1 MPHVLVASLPYLLQ
15 GALVTLWLSILVV
28 GVGTL
33 LGTGIGILATV
44 SRPTVQRLITVYV
57 FILRGVPVLVVMFLG
72 YYLFPAVGYRVNA
85 YVAVG
90 AAQIVYVSAFVAEII
105 RSAIASVPPLKSPRP
120 RGWACAEARFFVRL
134 FCPRPRESPSPRS
147 STT

>member
-28 GVGTL
+28 GVGGL

-44 SRPTVQRLITVYV
+44 SRPTVQRLITAYV

-105 RSAIASVPPLKSPRP
+105 RSAHRFSSPHSNRRGQGAGHAP
-120 RGWACAEARFFVRL
+120 RRD
-134 FCPRPRESPSPRS
+134 S
-147 STT
+147 S